1 MDTEAVVAR
10 RLAKSTGLTAR
21 LEVPSD
27 NSGEFITVE
36 LTGEGSGFVAPAT
49 LAVQTWADTRKRARE
64 MMQAVVAAV
73 PDLEDEDNIFHPVA
87 ESTYRF
93 PDPDTRRARYQTTV
107 SLNICE

>member
-1 MDTEAVVAR
+1 MDIEAVVAR
-10 RLAKSTGLTAR
+10 RLAEATGLPAR
-21 LEVPSD
+21 LEVPAD

-36 LTGEGSGFVAPAT
+36 LLGEDSGFVSRGR

-64 MMQAVVAAV
+64 MMQAVTSAV
-73 PDLEDEDNIFHPVA
+73 PALESEPNIFHPVA